1 MKRNNKNWLQKM
13 PRKKLNEYILQ
24 CDKLHSRAI
33 FEGNSQNEEIYA
45 LWLAE
50 ATMEVK
56 RRDKLKEFYTEHII
70 KKKDS
75 RF

>member
-13 PRKKLNEYILQ
+13 PRKELNAYIRRV
-24 CDKLHSRAI
+24 DALHSRALL
-33 FEGNSQNEEIYA
+33 EGDENNEQIYG

-56 RRDKLKEFYTEHII
+56 RRDKLKEFYIE
-70 KKKDS
+70 KFLKKDS
-75 RF
+75 RI